1 MSPDP
6 IIQHLKEIDARNICD
21 AGCGCGIYS
30 LKLAMNGFIVSG
42 FDIAENAVNI
52 TKNILAEKGFQNDSF
67 KAKSV
72 LDTGFASNYFDAT
85 VSRDVID
92 HMPIRQ
98 AVLAVKELLRIT
110 KPGGSVILTLDGSD
124 DEYENEP
131 HIVNEDGDYLF
142 KDGKWNGMVFHS
154 YSESEIEKLTDG
166 LIVKHIDRL
175 DDGYVVIIEKVVK
188 NNKPSIIEFSEEY
201 IEKVIEYEKKLR
213 EEEPDT
219 YFWEPDDAYRN
230 KLIASFHDNRFTN
243 AVSFVAIKEGKII
256 GRIDASIVASRC
268 DAECC
273 TAYLDWISV
282 LKSERHNQVAQ
293 MMLKRLR
300 QELKEKGASLFIALM
315 AGNDEAQRFYRNIEN
330 ASVHDEGV
338 WIDL

>member
-1 MSPDP
+1 MMAD
-6 IIQHLKEIDARNICD
+6 
-21 AGCGCGIYS
+21 
-30 LKLAMNGFIVSG
+30 NGFDGKFVAA
-42 FDIAENAVNI
+42 DI
-52 TKNILAEKGFQNDSF
+52 K
-67 KAKSV
+67 
-72 LDTGFASNYFDAT
+72 DTGLASESYDA
-85 VSRDVID
+85 VISLDVID
-92 HMPIRQ
+92 HMTKKDARHAMQ
-98 AVLAVKELLRIT
+98 ELLRLT
-110 KPGGSVILTLDGSD
+110 KKDGLVIVTADSLDE
-124 DEYENEP
+124 EYVKEP
-131 HIVNEDGDYLF
+131 HIVDDEGNYCFTE
-142 KDGKWNGMVFHS
+142 GKWNGMVFHS
-154 YSESEIEKLTDG
+154 YSGSEIEKLTDG

-219 YFWEPDDAYRN
+219 YFWEPDDAYQN

-300 QELKEKGASLFIALM
+300 QELKDKGASLLIALM
-315 AGNDEAQRFYRNIEN
+315 AGNDEAQHFYRNIEN